1 MKKEIPFIIS
11 LLFAATRFSLE
22 VFDKANNYKLPS
34 GDKLLSALSYAMTFM
49 IYCGPIFLGAMNLF
63 RIHGNN
69 IRRKRPNWQFSV
81 YLLAVLVYQ
90 SVVGLR
96 TSHTS
101 TLYSW
106 TYQAIYVTLDATMF
120 SLLAFYIASAAYR
133 AFRVRNADAAIMLAT
148 ALILMLG
155 NVPIG
160 DVIWG
165 PAGWLGGFAG
175 VKNWI
180 LRVPNAAGNRAV
192 TLGIFLGIMA
202 TQSRILLGIER
213 RHLGSEGG

>member
-1 MKKEIPFIIS
+1 MKREIPYIIS
-11 LLFAATRFSLE
+11 LIFAAVRFSLE
-22 VFDKANNYKLPS
+22 AFDKAYNYTLPS
-34 GDKLLSALSYAMTFM
+34 GDKLLNVLSYCMTFM
-49 IYCGPIFLGAMNLF
+49 MYCAPIFLGVMNLF

-81 YLLAVLVYQ
+81 YLLAVLVFQ
-90 SVVGLR
+90 TVVGIF
-96 TSHTS
+96 TSHTGKVYAWS
-101 TLYSW
+101 YN
-106 TYQAIYVTLDATMF
+106 AIYIPLDSTMF

-133 AFRVRNADAAIMLAT
+133 AFRVRNIDAAIMLAT
-148 ALILMLG
+148 AFILMLG

-160 DVIWG
+160 EVIWG
-165 PAGWLGGFAG
+165 PGDFLGGFAG

-213 RHLGSEGG
+213 RHLGQEGG